1 MSQTA
6 SVIYSKL
13 QSLIEGDEMEYNS
26 QWQPSP
32 QLPTKPLVKPKTEK
46 ALAQVSAIAH
56 QNQWSMIPCGN
67 GSKLSWGGIPS
78 EFDCY
83 LSSRYL
89 NQLVDHAVGDLTVTV
104 QAGITLGE
112 LQHHLQPTQQ
122 FLPIDPTYPEKA
134 TLGGIVATADAGSWR
149 ERYGGIRD
157 LLIGITFVRV
167 DGEMTKAGGRVV
179 KNVAGYDL
187 MKLLTGSYGTLGI
200 ITQLTFRTYPL
211 TSASETVVLTGE
223 ADAIVETAQRL
234 RYATLTPTRADLL
247 SASVVKQLNL
257 GTGLGLALRLETIP
271 ESIEQQ
277 REKLTAIGDS
287 VGLTS
292 TSFTDDNEE
301 SLWNQLK
308 QLISLFAATDGIT
321 CKYGLLPTA
330 AGGFLTQLP
339 SNSYAI
345 IHNKSGLGRLFL
357 SGDQSLSFLNQ
368 MRNYCQQHNGFLTI
382 LEAPTSIKEQM
393 EVWGYNGNALT
404 MMKQIKENFDPHY
417 QLSPNRF
424 VGGI

>member
-6 SVIYSKL
+6 SVIYSQL
-13 QSLIEGDEMEYNS
+13 QSLMEAEEIDYAS

-32 QLPTKPLVKPKTEK
+32 QLPSKPLVKPQTEQ

-56 QNQWSMIPCGN
+56 QNQWSIMPCGN
-67 GSKLSWGGIPS
+67 GSKASWGGIPS
-78 EFDCY
+78 QVDCY
-83 LSSRYL
+83 LSTRYL
-89 NQLVDHAVGDLTVTV
+89 NQVVDHAVGDLTVTV

-112 LQHHLQPTQQ
+112 LQSQLQPAKQ
-122 FLPIDPTYPEKA
+122 FLPIDPTYPETA

-157 LLIGITFVRV
+157 LLIGISFVRA
-167 DGEMTKAGGRVV
+167 DGEIAKAGGRVV

-211 TSASETVVLTGE
+211 SSASETVVLTGE
-223 ADAIVETAQRL
+223 ADHIIETAQKVRNS
-234 RYATLTPTRADLL
+234 TLTPTRADLL
-247 SASVVKQLNL
+247 SASVVQQLNL
-257 GTGLGLALRLETIP
+257 GTGLGLAIRFETIP
-271 ESIEQQ
+271 ESIQQQ
-277 REKLTAIGDS
+277 REQLTAIGES
-287 VGLTS
+287 LGLNATC
-292 TSFTDDNEE
+292 FTDENEK

-308 QLISLFAATDGIT
+308 QLISLSTASDGIT

-339 SNSYAI
+339 ANSYAI
-345 IHNKSGLGRLFL
+345 IHNKSGLGRLVL
-357 SGDQSLSFLNQ
+357 NGDQSLSFLNQ
-368 MRNYCQQHNGFLTI
+368 MRNYCQQHQGFLTI
-382 LEAPTSIKEQM
+382 LEAPNEVKEQI
-393 EVWGYNGNALT
+393 EPWGYSGNALK
-404 MMKQIKENFDPHY
+404 MMQKIKENFDPHY
-417 QLSPNRF
+417 QFNPNRF